1 MSRIID
7 LRSDTVTKP
16 TDEMRQSA
24 ANTELGDDV
33 FGDDPTVNE
42 LERYAAD
49 LVGMEDALFV
59 TSGTQGNLLALMTHT
74 NPGDEVLL
82 EYDSH
87 IFNYEAGGISSIA
100 GALPRTFKSEY
111 GFLPETEL
119 AQFIK
124 SDNIHYAMP
133 KLLCLE
139 NTHNRHGG
147 IALSVDE
154 IREMAS
160 FAMDSNL
167 MVHLDG
173 ARIFNASVY
182 HDVDVKKYTNEVDS
196 IQFCLSKGLSAPV
209 GSILAGTEQFIEIAR
224 KNRKML
230 GGGMRQVGVI
240 AGPGLLAL
248 KNMRERLKEDHENA
262 KLLTEG
268 LREMDFTIKNQHTN
282 IVVCDISLFMENSDE
297 AVKKLRDEGIW
308 TVPFGPTTVRLT
320 THRHISRADIEY
332 TLEKIQSAWL

>member
-1 MSRIID
+1 M
-7 LRSDTVTKP
+7 RSDTVTKP
-16 TDEMRQSA
+16 TDEMRQA
-24 ANTELGDDV
+24 AGNAEVGDDV
-33 FGDDPTVNE
+33 FGDDPSVNK
-42 LERYAAD
+42 LERYAAE

-74 NPGDEVLL
+74 LPGDEVLL

-87 IFNYEAGGISSIA
+87 IFNYEVGGISSIA
-100 GALPRTFKSEY
+100 GAMPRTFKSEY
-111 GFLPETEL
+111 GYLPETDL

-124 SDNIHYAMP
+124 SENIHYAMP

-160 FAMDSNL
+160 FAMDNNL

-182 HDVDVKKYTNEVDS
+182 HDVDVKKYTSEVDS

-209 GSILAGTEQFIEIAR
+209 GSILAGTEEFIEQAR
-224 KNRKML
+224 KNRKVL

-240 AGPGLLAL
+240 AAPGLIAL
-248 KNMRERLKEDHENA
+248 KNMRDRLKEDHDNA
-262 KLLTEG
+262 RLLTEG
-268 LREMDFTIKNQHTN
+268 LTEMGFTIKNQQTN
-282 IVVCDISLFMENSDE
+282 IVVCNISAYIENASE
-297 AVKKLRDEGIW
+297 AVEKLHKVGIW

-320 THRHISRADIEY
+320 THRHISKDDIEY
-332 TLEKIQSAWL
+332 TLNKIQSVWL